1 LSWFQNL
8 VILLVELVLDMV
20 KKSAGSCFIR
30 ARGLQQTKSE
40 NGGGILAYSN
50 ALSAYRSTRVT
61 TAGQGQLIIML
72 YDEVIKNLDQGL
84 HLMQLNNIGKKGDP
98 AKIEQISKAILKA
111 QELITE
117 LIVSLDFDQGG
128 DIAKSLFSLYT
139 WFNQELLGGNID
151 KNPDRITAVRE
162 MVGDLRSAWFEVITK
177 GASEIAER
185 PMNGL
190 NIAG

>member
-1 LSWFQNL
+1 
-8 VILLVELVLDMV
+8 M
-20 KKSAGSCFIR
+20 
-30 ARGLQQTKSE
+30 
-40 NGGGILAYSN
+40 AYSN
-50 ALSAYRSTRVT
+50 ALSAYRSTKVT

-84 HLMQLNNIGKKGDP
+84 HLMRLSNIGRKRDP

-111 QELITE
+111 QEIITE

-151 KNPDRITAVRE
+151 KNPQRITAVRE
-162 MVGDLRSAWFEVITK
+162 MVGDLRGAWSEVVTK
-177 GASEIAER
+177 GVSELVDR
-185 PMNGL
+185 PRNGI

>member
-1 LSWFQNL
+1 
-8 VILLVELVLDMV
+8 
-20 KKSAGSCFIR
+20 
-30 ARGLQQTKSE
+30 
-40 NGGGILAYSN
+40 
-50 ALSAYRSTRVT
+50 
-61 TAGQGQLIIML
+61 ML

-84 HLMQLNNIGKKGDP
+84 HLMQLNNISKKGDP
-98 AKIEQISKAILKA
+98 SKIEQISKAILKA
-111 QELITE
+111 QEIITE

-162 MVGDLRSAWFEVITK
+162 MVGDLRSAWFEVVAK
-177 GASEIAER
+177 GTPDVSER
-185 PMNGL
+185 PRSGL